1 VRLPFASPSITARR
15 SELDHAQAALEEA
28 LREKRATAERLAAA
42 RAARERLA
50 DDPDRYAENEAEIRR
65 LEAERSRLELVV
77 RRREEQRSR
86 AARRLAEAELAA
98 LADKVRKAYQE
109 RAKASQAVADLLGD
123 LNRAVARLERA
134 RRKAEDAE
142 AELEARERETG
153 LDADWP
159 RGDEPD
165 WPDVAET
172 LEVVTRGPRQPARR
186 TEEALAELE
195 RRRREALEAR
205 ARKAAAEA
213 VYWGSLRDVEAL
225 DDEGRAL
232 ALRAA
237 EEMAQAEIEKR
248 REALSDPETF
258 QLAAAGER
266 AKRVI
271 TVVEDR
277 LKRVRS
283 LAQPAGETEEPPAE
297 VEEEATA
304 EAEAEREAEPAAA

>member
-1 VRLPFASPSITARR
+1 VRLRLSPPSITARR
-15 SELDHAQAALEEA
+15 SELDAAEAALEEA
-28 LREKRATAERLAAA
+28 LREKRATEERLHAA
-42 RAARERLA
+42 RSARERLA
-50 DDPDRYAENEAEIRR
+50 DDAERYAENEEEIRR
-65 LEAERSRLELVV
+65 LEAELSRLELVV
-77 RRREEQRSR
+77 SRRREERAK
-86 AARRLAEAELAA
+86 AARLLAEAELGA
-98 LADKVRKAYQE
+98 LADKVRKTYGE

-123 LNRAVARLERA
+123 LNRAVARLEKA

-142 AELEARERETG
+142 AELAARERETG
-153 LDADWP
+153 LQADWP

-165 WPDVAET
+165 WPNVAEA
-172 LEVVTRGPRQPARR
+172 LEVISRGPQQLARR
-186 TEEALAELE
+186 TEEALAALE

-248 REALSDPETF
+248 RGVLEDPETF
-258 QLAAAGER
+258 QLAGDR
-266 AKRVI
+266 ARTERVI
-271 TVVEDR
+271 AVVEDR

-283 LAQPAGETEEPPAE
+283 LAQGAEEPTEA
-297 VEEEATA
+297 EEEAA
-304 EAEAEREAEPAAA
+304 VEAEPGREPEPAAA